1 MLPPPPPQDCPAPAS
16 PRMPSSCLFYTLKL
30 QVHHDHQVHCQGH
43 AIWSLARFQGGTVNY
58 NLHDRLAKFPRAPH
72 PPPHRVNPQGSV
84 SWPLLLMTRGHTR
97 AGFPGLP
104 WTGLHSPP
112 SPVPDVST
120 SVWLHGASH
129 KAFLVNMPEI
139 PRGFQTCPAT
149 ISAPRSFPSSL
160 SDHTISQFSFCVLS
174 ARSAHLLIPEALIK
188 RHT

>member
-1 MLPPPPPQDCPAPAS
+1 MCVHATPAPRDCPAPAF

-72 PPPHRVNPQGSV
+72 PSPHRVNPQGSV
-84 SWPLLLMTRGHTR
+84 SWPLLLMTRGHTKT
-97 AGFPGLP
+97 GFPGLP

-120 SVWLHGASH
+120 SVWLHSTSH
-129 KAFLVNMPEI
+129 EAFLVNMPEI
-139 PRGFQTCPAT
+139 PRGFQTFPAT
-149 ISAPRSFPSSL
+149 ISAPHLCPSQLSFLTLRPHHLPVQFLRS
-160 SDHTISQFSFCVLS
+160 
-174 ARSAHLLIPEALIK
+174 
-188 RHT
+188 